1 MLLRLPKLF
10 FSHAQMIVEYFHD
23 YDKHKIICIWNN
35 RIDGLSKRSILNLYN
50 TVIPVPVKD
59 IPEIDFTANE
69 TQNPNGSFL
78 CLFFGAMRYNILLLQ
93 FSFTCE
99 TGYVRSPSDGL
110 LVMITNLSPG
120 QTEVRF
126 HAENL
131 YEIFL
136 SSGNTCNEGQLLCN
150 CLCTWWANESWTGLE
165 L

>member
-1 MLLRLPKLF
+1 
-10 FSHAQMIVEYFHD
+10 MIVEYFHD

-35 RIDGLSKRSILNLYN
+35 RIDGLSKRSVLNLYN

-59 IPEIDFTANE
+59 TPEIDFTANE
-69 TQNPNGSFL
+69 TQNPYGSFL

-93 FSFTCE
+93 FSFIVWDRLCQE
-99 TGYVRSPSDGL
+99 L

-131 YEIFL
+131 YEFFL